1 LECHNGIPHEQRA
14 EVLVARKQRALVQGN
29 QAFRG
34 SFRCLLLYAFSTV
47 PVAADQTIRSNER
60 RASKT
65 IGSIVSANTGSL
77 HGPVFLAS

>member
-1 LECHNGIPHEQRA
+1 
-14 EVLVARKQRALVQGN
+14 
-29 QAFRG
+29 
-34 SFRCLLLYAFSTV
+34 V